1 MSIAFGS
8 IATGLPKDIVQQI
21 VAAEK
26 IPVKNM
32 EVQKGKIQDKKGLV
46 DQLAKLAEDL
56 RGSLMQNASAR
67 SLREFKTE
75 TNKDMIDVTVD
86 KNVAVPGNY
95 QIEVISLAQKSSAM
109 SVGFEDKDESYIG
122 VGFVQY
128 TLPNG
133 EKKEIYV
140 DKDNASLSGLAKL
153 INKQSDLGITANVV
167 NDGSGSD
174 TPWRLILS
182 LNKTGDDAAVSF
194 PYFYFVDGE
203 QDFQLEKE
211 REAHDAK
218 LKLDGF
224 EIEIPENKTTEVI
237 PGVTI
242 NLKKAKA
249 GEEFTL
255 KVEEDVAAISDKI
268 NGLAEKVN
276 GILRFIK
283 EQNTM
288 NESTD
293 TSRTLGGD
301 ILLQS
306 LQGRLHAAFF
316 KDIQTEM
323 GVKKVSDIGLTFNRE
338 GLIDFD
344 KSKFEAKLAEN
355 YKHVSEIL
363 NGQVSAAGKTD
374 GFIDNLNNSVGSMLR
389 FPDGLIQ
396 SRKKSLQTNIE
407 HIDDKINRKMK
418 QIEEKE
424 KNLKDKFSRL
434 EGTISKIK
442 SQGSGIAGMGDPG
455 MQLG

>member
-56 RGSLMQNASAR
+56 RGSLLQNASAR

-194 PYFYFVDGE
+194 PYFYFVDCE

-268 NGLAEKVN
+268 SGLAEKVN

>member
-1 MSIAFGS
+1 LSIAFGS

-56 RGSLMQNASAR
+56 RGSLLQNASAR

-167 NDGSGSD
+167 NDGSGSK

-306 LQGRLHAAFF
+306 LQGRLHSAFF

-344 KSKFEAKLAEN
+344 KSKFEAKLSEN
-355 YKHVSEIL
+355 YKHVSEML

-442 SQGSGIAGMGDPG
+442 SQGAGIAGMGDPG

>member
-56 RGSLMQNASAR
+56 RGSLLQNASAR

-268 NGLAEKVN
+268 SGLAEKVN